1 MSSKIRRSK
10 STKKVSSKTRSSSKS
25 SSKTRSP
32 SKSSKARRR
41 AAGWPEALTRYEA
54 HLLAERKGELT
65 VYAYLLEAQRLREHL
80 ARQGVDT
87 PDDVTLEHLRAY
99 QVGLL
104 TGACTRTG
112 RPSSVRTVHRI
123 TTTLGGLFA
132 FLTAE
137 GLVAR
142 DPSLRLERPR
152 LPRSLPGD
160 VLTTREV
167 RRLLRVPD
175 TSTPEGLRDR
185 ALLEVFY
192 GAGLRRAEVLGLDL
206 ADLDHRER
214 ELRVRGKGNKER
226 LVPLT
231 RSAWLELVAYLERG
245 RPALCSRHPDS
256 GRAVFL
262 SSHGRRCCELTPMR
276 LLRRCAL
283 AAGLDRRVTP
293 HTLRRTYATELLKAG
308 VSLRH
313 IQLLLGH
320 EKLSTTAL
328 YLRLDTR
335 DLRRELLLKHPRER
349 IDA

>member
-1 MSSKIRRSK
+1 MSSKICRSK
-10 STKKVSSKTRSSSKS
+10 STKKVSSKITPSTSKPRSSSS
-25 SSKTRSP
+25 SSKT
-32 SKSSKARRR
+32 
-41 AAGWPEALTRYEA
+41 WPDALTRYEA
-54 HLLAERKGELT
+54 HLLAARKGELT
-65 VYAYLLEAQRLREHL
+65 VYGYLLEAQRLREHL

-104 TGACTRTG
+104 TGAATRTG

-132 FLTAE
+132 FLAAE

-160 VLTTREV
+160 VLTTGEV
-167 RRLLRVPD
+167 RRLLQVPD

-192 GAGLRRAEVLGLDL
+192 GAGLRRAEALGLDL
-206 ADLDHRER
+206 ADLDHHER

-231 RSAWLELVAYLERG
+231 RSAWLEVVAYLERG

-276 LLRRCAL
+276 LLRRSAL
-283 AAGLDRRVTP
+283 AAGLARRVTP